1 MMGLT
6 MSQRQAVA
14 KTIATRY
21 KRASRAEEGA
31 IGHVAMVWD
40 PARQTTIEA
49 LDTADGVGHFSYAGG
64 PSRHIFEIWR
74 VGNVADT
81 PSRTA

>member
-1 MMGLT
+1 MGLT

-31 IGHVAMVWD
+31 ILDELYATALTHQEC
-40 PARQTTIEA
+40 ARRW
-49 LDTADGVGHFSYAGG
+49 G
-64 PSRHIFEIWR
+64 
-74 VGNVADT
+74 
-81 PSRTA
+81 